1 MGLLR
6 RELVSASIAV
16 ALVTPTPSTV
26 TLTFDAAVDILR
38 NRCPSEF
45 LEAVRDTGAF
55 LYRGEPGAPAI
66 LAPRPDLLEFE
77 TYGSRDAVRCFAN
90 LERQL
95 KNSAVRPSTGHI
107 GVARRAAAERWGP
120 AASVWPLGVELHY
133 VVADGDF
140 FGASGCAP
148 RVRVDAGLRD
158 ALRGG
163 GEVMIGGGYL
173 ALPAAWDERL
183 RRALEIRSS
192 RR

>member
-6 RELVSASIAV
+6 RELVSTSIAV
-16 ALVTPTPSTV
+16 ALVTPAP
-26 TLTFDAAVDILR
+26 LTFDAAVDILR
-38 NRCPSEF
+38 NRCPRNYVD
-45 LEAVRDTGAF
+45 AVRDTRSF

-66 LAPRPDLLEFE
+66 LAPRPDLLDLE

-95 KNSAVRPSTGHI
+95 KNSAVLPSTGHI

>member
-6 RELVSASIAV
+6 REFVSTSIAV

-38 NRCPSEF
+38 NRCPRNYVDT
-45 LEAVRDTGAF
+45 VRDTGAF

-66 LAPRPDLLEFE
+66 FAPRPDLLDLE

-120 AASVWPLGVELHY
+120 AASIWPLGVELHY
-133 VVADGDF
+133 IVADGDF

-158 ALRGG
+158 ALRDGS
-163 GEVMIGGGYL
+163 EVMIGGGYL